1 MHVSSKCQYS
11 SCPAHG
17 RGGDRPSRRH
27 FYPGSTMTDGQWA
40 LLAPLLP
47 AAGSTGGRGDG
58 PEKWDR
64 RLVLDAIFYLVR
76 GGIAWR
82 ALPAD
87 FPPHQTVYA
96 LFRRW
101 TRARVVPDLRS
112 VVERSFAWLT
122 NSAASYATT
131 RPSQPPTKP

>member
-1 MHVSSKCQYS
+1 MPCSWPGWWSSLAAARL
-11 SCPAHG
+11 P
-17 RGGDRPSRRH
+17 RFDDDR
-27 FYPGSTMTDGQWA
+27 QWA

-47 AAGSTGGRGDG
+47 AARTTGGRRDR

-96 LFRRW
+96 LFRRGCGQIVAAAGDLVVDRRVPEVE
-101 TRARVVPDLRS
+101 TSHQLARQQVS
-112 VVERSFAWLT
+112 VSRIMNLARKRDISPVEI
-122 NSAASYATT
+122 
-131 RPSQPPTKP
+131 